1 MKYQTPMTIMNT
13 TNGPMTST
21 RNDFHTDR
29 RGRCRGLDERPDAV
43 VVHRCRPHHLDCV
56 MSAPRGGRG
65 RRRRDLRELR
75 FEPQVVRPRVLER
88 DVEVADDSPG
98 PA

>member
-29 RGRCRGLDERPDAV
+29 RGGVGGSTNVLMPSSSTGAGRTTST
-43 VVHRCRPHHLDCV
+43 CV
-56 MSAPRGGRG
+56 MSAPRGGHG
-65 RRRRDLRELR
+65 RRD
-75 FEPQVVRPRVLER
+75 Q
-88 DVEVADDSPG
+88 
-98 PA
+98 